1 VSSGPVAARRFR
13 FRPRYRGVAAVAM
26 GVGSALGAAGVVW
39 GGAVLSF
46 PIVTGVAGIALGAA
60 YLLSPTWRLAVV
72 ADDAGLAVMAGDRT
86 KLRVAW
92 GDIVRVVASPT
103 THTCF
108 IDGGEPARSLLVPGD
123 GAPAPYA
130 IEDRAALYDLV
141 VARVDPAKITTVET
155 LESVM
160 ARSGTDRRR

>member
-1 VSSGPVAARRFR
+1 MSSRRFR

-26 GVGSALGAAGVVW
+26 GVGGALGTAGVVW

-72 ADDAGLAVMAGDRT
+72 TDDAGLAVMAGDRT

-108 IDGGEPARSLLVPGD
+108 IDGGDPARSLLVSGD

-130 IEDRAALYDLV
+130 IEDRAALYAIV
-141 VARVDPAKITTVET
+141 IARVDPAKVTIVDT

-160 ARSGTDRRR
+160 RPAKPAKPAR